1 VLQEIDACDM
11 PWNSGKNERKKK
23 HGVHLI
29 VACKFQV
36 EMNLSDCS
44 LLESGE
50 LVEKKSTK

>member
-1 VLQEIDACDM
+1 M

-29 VACKFQV
+29 IACKFQV
-36 EMNLSDCS
+36 EMDLSDCS

-50 LVEKKSTK
+50 LVEKKSTKWFSHYA

>member
-1 VLQEIDACDM
+1 MIC
-11 PWNSGKNERKKK
+11 PGIRGKNERKEK

-36 EMNLSDCS
+36 EMDLSDCS